1 MSDLEL
7 NAASIDAV
15 VKQLVNWRD
24 TDEPMVEAIG
34 NTLAEYHRADSQE
47 LSRRVLDAVIEVLE
61 HHAES
66 MR

>member
-15 VKQLVNWRD
+15 VKQLVSWRD
-24 TDEPMVEAIG
+24 TGEPMVEAIG
-34 NTLAEYHRADSQE
+34 NTLAEYHRVDSQE
-47 LSRRVLDAVIEVLE
+47 LARRVLDTVIDVLE